1 MSIFDDYDIQL
12 DRVENLVLK
21 NNIIDF
27 LYRYCSA
34 DTVYPM
40 KYDPESNSS
49 SWFEKELRF
58 ITNEKHMRRFDIC
71 NRFQLVWD
79 DNNGWLIRCL
89 SDRFIAIR
97 GLVGDIPD
105 YIKFISRKKNIR
117 KVILLINCVK
127 TSHYIVDVDN
137 MGYKF
142 WEITAKRYF

>member
-27 LYRYCSA
+27 LHRYCSA

-40 KYDPESNSS
+40 EYDPESNSS
-49 SWFEKELRF
+49 NWFEKELKF
-58 ITNEKHMRRFDIC
+58 INNENHIRRFEIC
-71 NRFQLVWD
+71 SRFQLIWD
-79 DNNGWLIRCL
+79 DNNGWLIKCL

-105 YIKFISRKKNIR
+105 YIKFTSRKKNTR

-127 TSHYIVDVDN
+127 TSHDIVDVDN

-142 WEITAKRYF
+142 WESTAKRYF